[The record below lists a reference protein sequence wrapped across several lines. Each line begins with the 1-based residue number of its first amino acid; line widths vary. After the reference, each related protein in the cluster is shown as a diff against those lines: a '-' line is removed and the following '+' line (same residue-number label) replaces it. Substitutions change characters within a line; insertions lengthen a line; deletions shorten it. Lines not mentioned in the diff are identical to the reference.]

1 MDQPEEGDSLSFA
14 NRILQE
20 LYPQIPTPFQRQP
33 QNQTVRE
40 EAFTKNEIARIMQ
53 KVPIKKAPGYDGI
66 DFIVLKTI
74 FRTNPDILITF
85 YNKCLSLQCF
95 PNPLKTGVI
104 VLFLKK
110 GKNKSDIKSYR
121 PVSLLPTLGKI
132 LEKLL
137 LERLNHHLRRNNLQH
152 PNQYG
157 FRTNRSTEEAILDL
171 LDKINS
177 AKNSNQHA
185 LMISLDI
192 KGAFDHLQYT
202 SIKNSL
208 DNLKYHSNTLET
220 LIDILSNRKVAINT
234 SQGPATW
241 NQQQGCPQGSCTGPA
256 FWNLVA
262 DEVLQQDWPQGVHLQ
277 AFADDFVFLVN
288 AGSKQEVKN
297 LANKAL
303 QTFKTWTDKHKL
315 EISLDKTYYLHINKN
330 RSGPIWY
337 SGIKWGQNNIKR
349 ASVIKYLGVLIDDKL
364 NFAAHLSA
372 IKNKSLI
379 LHQGLK
385 NVASTSWGLSKNI
398 RRQLYLTRWWKRS
411 FSMPQ
416 QHGPTTSLLDNRDS
430 CVLSKESFCSISQ
443 GRTTPPQR
451 RLSRS
456 SKV

>member
-1 MDQPEEGDSLSFA
+1 M
-14 NRILQE
+14 
-20 LYPQIPTPFQRQP
+20 
-33 QNQTVRE
+33 
-40 EAFTKNEIARIMQ
+40 KN
-53 KVPIKKAPGYDGI
+53 VPINKAPGYDGI
-66 DFIVLKTI
+66 YFIVFKTI

-95 PNPLKTGVI
+95 PNPLNTGVI

-157 FRTNRSTEEAILDL
+157 FRTNRSTEEALLDL
-171 LDKINS
+171 LEKINS

-208 DNLKYHSNTLET
+208 DNLKYHSKTLEI

-241 NQQQGCPQGSCTGPA
+241 NQQQGCS
-256 FWNLVA
+256 
-262 DEVLQQDWPQGVHLQ
+262 H
-277 AFADDFVFLVN
+277 DFVFLVN
-288 AGSKQEVKN
+288 AVSKQEVKN

-337 SGIKWGQNNIKR
+337 SGIKWGQTNIKR

-385 NVASTSWGLSKNI
+385 NVAGTSCGLSKNI
-398 RRQLYLTRWWKRS
+398 RRQLYLT
-411 FSMPQ
+411 
-416 QHGPTTSLLDNRDS
+416 
-430 CVLSKESFCSISQ
+430 VVE
-443 GRTTPPQR
+443 
-451 RLSRS
+451 
-456 SKV
+456 KVILYASAAWAHNITAR